1 MKPFNNSN
9 FIKKALQITILAGV
23 LSASS
28 FVAASTFATTGASSL
43 AVAQQGNSG
52 ITKPKNGQDKISVE
66 NSYGTPLEKIASV
79 GEPPISKWVYQE
91 FTVYFEHDLV
101 LHAVLHK

>member
-9 FIKKALQITILAGV
+9 FIKQALQITVLAGV

-28 FVAASTFATTGASSL
+28 FVAASTFATAGASSL

-52 ITKPKNGQDKISVE
+52 ITTPRNGQDKITVE
-66 NSYGTPLEKIASV
+66 NNYGSPLEKVSSV
-79 GEPPISKWVYQE
+79 GEPPISRWIYSE